1 MELRSL
7 LTDSFRETDEK
18 LLSWLQSEPLK
29 PLLVCKKALLL
40 CHSILLLEYFIF
52 FRCAVMVA

>member
-40 CHSILLLEYFIF
+40 CHSILLF
-52 FRCAVMVA
+52 